1 MAPRVTAECSAENG
15 TSLHHP
21 STKGQLTLKKA
32 IETIQETEDGEEYC
46 LLDMARPLPCKF
58 NGSYGLSAQ
67 IEPVKFQDGWERDI

>member
-1 MAPRVTAECSAENG
+1 MVPRVIAECSAQNE

-46 LLDMARPLPCKF
+46 EMSSGHGKATAL
-58 NGSYGLSAQ
+58 
-67 IEPVKFQDGWERDI
+67 